1 MRWGDGCFG
10 VYARCVVE
18 NPATWVA
25 NEVVFVNMWETHYT
39 TAVEAD
45 TAGGGG
51 ISGASSFRFLPFG
64 AGSSGVLL

>member
-1 MRWGDGCFG
+1 MVDRDR
-10 VYARCVVE
+10 ASL
-18 NPATWVA
+18 VA
-25 NEVVFVNMWETHYT
+25 KEVAFVNMRVLYT

-64 AGSSGVLL
+64 AGSRGVLL